1 MADVTAGKQRD
12 ATQIPAISRDLKTL
26 VWSDNAGFR
35 RGTLREF
42 LASGANGLTSNRGPK
57 QAGGTVDEPR
67 MKPVIEPI
75 YVRGAVQAGTW
86 REALEWP
93 RDDWYPIAVPP
104 DDPYGG
110 LARFG
115 LSVRGPSM
123 NAVYPDGATLICVRF
138 ADLGRGPETGDRVI
152 CQRHN
157 PNGMIEATVK
167 EFVIDDGIA
176 WLWPRSYHPEHQTP
190 IRLPDLPKRSDDL
203 AYLLGD
209 NPPVRE
215 AEAIELIALV
225 VGSYI
230 PE

>member
-1 MADVTAGKQRD
+1 MADVTVDKKRG
-12 ATQIPAISRDLKTL
+12 ATKVPAITQELKTL
-26 VWSDNAGFR
+26 VWTNSAGVR
-35 RGTLREF
+35 RSALRDF
-42 LASGANGLTSNRGPK
+42 LASGANGLLPDGGAK
-57 QAGGTVDEPR
+57 QAGGTAGEKR
-67 MKPVIEPI
+67 KNTVIEPI

-93 RDDWYPIAVPP
+93 RDDWYPIAIPP
-104 DDPYGG
+104 GDPHGE
-110 LARFG
+110 LSRFG

-138 ADLGRGPETGDRVI
+138 SDLGRGPESGDRVI

-190 IRLPDLPKRSDDL
+190 IRLPDLPARSDEL

-209 NPPVRE
+209 DPPDRE